1 MAHQEGESGSSN
13 SQKSVALQADFK
25 APLVA
30 LRAVGF
36 AAEGGEVGAHWQARG
51 LRLWSDTRPPAGRR
65 RSMADGLRRA
75 SGFGAETQLLQV
87 SASGRSHGATLA
99 WHAYVARW
107 ASQMTA

>member
-1 MAHQEGESGSSN
+1 
-13 SQKSVALQADFK
+13 LQAEFK
-25 APLVA
+25 APLLA

-36 AAEGGEVGAHWQARG
+36 AVEGGEVGAHWQARG

-87 SASGRSHGATLA
+87 TELVAFSSAQRSPCGFIQDGCF
-99 WHAYVARW
+99 R
-107 ASQMTA
+107 